1 MHRLSDAQLDSIELT
16 QREKVSAGAGTSCLM
31 QLLRAINELLPE
43 KPLPVPEGEYVAPA
57 EESTVPPV
65 SVEVQETTP

>member
-31 QLLRAINELLPE
+31 QLLRSINELLPE
-43 KPLPVPEGEYVAPA
+43 KPLPVPAPEPVAEQEVPA
-57 EESTVPPV
+57 